1 MSKHL
6 IMEFTIKTTFPT
18 SAKKI
23 YKAWLS
29 TQGHTKMTQ
38 GVAFTSDKVG
48 DTFTAW
54 DGYIS
59 GENIE
64 LEPYTKIVQSWRSS
78 QFEENEKD
86 SQIEIL
92 LKENDGETE
101 LTLIHSSVP
110 ESGEHYIK
118 GWDEHYFQ
126 PMKVYF
132 QNEA

>member
-1 MSKHL
+1 
-6 IMEFTIKTTFPT
+6 
-18 SAKKI
+18 
-23 YKAWLS
+23 
-29 TQGHTKMTQ
+29 MTQ
-38 GVAFTSDKVG
+38 GIAFTSDKVG
-48 DTFTAW
+48 NTFTAW

-59 GENIE
+59 GKNLE

-101 LTLIHSSVP
+101 LTLIHSNVP
-110 ESGEHYIK
+110 ESGEHYKK
-118 GWDEHYFQ
+118 GWDEHYFH

-132 QNEA
+132 QNKD